1 MTNWKTY
8 KVGDLYSIA
17 SGLSKSRSE
26 FGFGYPFVTFKD
38 VFYNFFIPAEL
49 ESLANTTEKE
59 RTTCS
64 VKRGDIF
71 LTRTSETMHELGMSA
86 VSLKD
91 YENATF
97 NGFTKRLRLKE
108 KVTVEIDPVFIGYYF
123 RTTHIRNQIGMHAT
137 MTTRASLNSTAIN
150 SIEITIPEIE
160 VQKRIGEILKS
171 IDDKIELN
179 RRMNQTL
186 EQMAQTLFRQYFVDG
201 IDEENLPEGWRVG
214 KLGDIVD
221 VKGGTTP
228 STKQPEF
235 WNGSINWTSPKDL
248 SSVRFPVLLDTEK
261 KISEAGLKK
270 ISSGLLPVGTL
281 LLSSRAPIGYLAI
294 TQIPVAINQGY
305 IAILCE
311 KGYSNY
317 FMLFWLKENM
327 STIIQNANGSTFLEI
342 SKSVFK
348 SIDLSIPPDEL
359 VQEFDAK
366 VDALFQKLVL
376 NEKESIKLTQLRDT
390 LLPKLMS
397 GEIDVMQTK
406 SEELH
411 EPVLS

>member
-1 MTNWKTY
+1 MASFKTY
-8 KVGDLYSIA
+8 KVGNLYSVA

-26 FGFGYPFVTFKD
+26 FGFGHPFVTFKD
-38 VFYNFFIPAEL
+38 VFYNFFIPTEL
-49 ESLANTTEKE
+49 ESLANTTDKE
-59 RTTCS
+59 RTSCS

-86 VSLKD
+86 VALKD

-97 NGFTKRLRLKE
+97 NGFTKRLRLKD
-108 KVTVEIDPVFIGYYF
+108 KVSVEIDPVFIGYYF

-137 MTTRASLNSTAIN
+137 MTTRASLNSAAIN

-214 KLGDIVD
+214 SIYQIADVIYGAAFSSKKFNEKGEGLPLIRIRDLKNFKPQYYTTENHKKATIINKGDIIVGMD
-221 VKGGTTP
+221 A
-228 STKQPEF
+228 EF
-235 WNGSINWTSPKDL
+235 SPCIWQGEKAYLNQRVCYFKPLNSSIHS
-248 SSVRFPVLLDTEK
+248 
-261 KISEAGLKK
+261 
-270 ISSGLLPVGTL
+270 
-281 LLSSRAPIGYLAI
+281 
-294 TQIPVAINQGY
+294 
-305 IAILCE
+305 
-311 KGYSNY
+311 Y
-317 FMLFWLKENM
+317 FIF
-327 STIIQNANGSTFLEI
+327 
-342 SKSVFK
+342 
-348 SIDLSIPPDEL
+348 
-359 VQEFDAK
+359 
-366 VDALFQKLVL
+366 
-376 NEKESIKLTQLRDT
+376 ESIKPHLKFFEAAKVGTTVIHLGKSDIDTFKVIIPTEDKLEAFYNLIDPLFNKVIHLSSEINTLTQLRDT
-390 LLPKLMS
+390 LLPKLIS

-406 SEELH
+406 PEELH

>member
-1 MTNWKTY
+1 MTNWNTY
-8 KVGDLYSIA
+8 KLEEVISDFIDYRGKTPPKVSSGIPLITAKVVKSGSINEPNEFVPEAIYDKWMTRGIPEYGDVLLTTEAPLGEVAQLKFKHKVVVGQRLITLRGKNDILDNTYLKYSLQTKEMQARMEAVATGTTVI
-17 SGLSKSRSE
+17 GIKS
-26 FGFGYPFVTFKD
+26 
-38 VFYNFFIPAEL
+38 AEL
-49 ESLANTTEKE
+49 RK
-59 RTTCS
+59 
-64 VKRGDIF
+64 
-71 LTRTSETMHELGMSA
+71 
-86 VSLKD
+86 
-91 YENATF
+91 
-97 NGFTKRLRLKE
+97 
-108 KVTVEIDPVFIGYYF
+108 VEIDLPDLPSQY
-123 RTTHIRNQIGMHAT
+123 
-137 MTTRASLNSTAIN
+137 
-150 SIEITIPEIE
+150 
-160 VQKRIGEILKS
+160 RIAEILS
-171 IDDKIELN
+171 ALDDKIELN

-201 IDEENLPEGWRVG
+201 IDEDNLPEGWREG

-261 KISEAGLKK
+261 KITEAGLKK

-348 SIDLSIPPDEL
+348 SIDLSIPPVEL
-359 VQEFDAK
+359 VEEFDAK

-397 GEIDVMQTK
+397 GEIDVMQIK
-406 SEELH
+406 PEELH